1 MFDLSIPVEFGR
13 PRAWYLDGP
22 RREAVRLGEWV
33 GDVNQGGSVNF
44 FDVHFNPHA
53 HGTHTES
60 VGHVVRE
67 SVHAVHL
74 PLSPWMRARVLRIP
88 SPALLRCDALQSSS
102 ASLLDYDALVVATQ
116 QGDLT
121 QRDWRRTD
129 PPAVEPEALA
139 WLAEQGVRHLLID
152 LPSVDPE
159 EDGGALAAHRAFWGL
174 PLGSTSLADARFAEA
189 SITELIQVPAD
200 CPEGRYMLNLSL
212 APMHG
217 DAVPSRP
224 ILFPAESP

>member
-13 PRAWYLDGP
+13 PRAWYIDGP
-22 RREAVRLGEWV
+22 RREAVRMGDWV
-33 GDVNQGGSVNF
+33 GDVAQGGSVNF

-67 SVHAVHL
+67 SVHAVQL
-74 PLSPWMRARVLRIP
+74 GISPWMRARVVRIP
-88 SPALLRCDALQSSS
+88 MERLLTLDQLKGS
-102 ASLLDYDALVVATQ
+102 AAAETDYDALVLSTQ

-121 QRDWRRTD
+121 QRDWRQTD
-129 PPAVEPEALA
+129 PPAVEPAALA
-139 WLAEQGVRHLLID
+139 WLADRGVRHLLID

-174 PLGSTSLADARFAEA
+174 PAGSTRREDARHPKA
-189 SITELIQVPAD
+189 SITELIHVPSE
-200 CPEGRYMLNLSL
+200 CPEGRFMLNLSL

-224 ILFPAESP
+224 ILFPAEPQ

>member
-60 VGHVVRE
+60 VGHVVSE
-67 SVHAVHL
+67 SVHAVSL
-74 PLSPWMRARVLRIP
+74 PLPPWMRARVVRIP
-88 SPALLRCDALQSSS
+88 SPRLLRLEVLQASS
-102 ASLLDYDALVVATQ
+102 ASRFDYDALVLATHE
-116 QGDLT
+116 GDLS
-121 QRDWRRTD
+121 QRDWRRSD
-129 PPAVEPEALA
+129 PPAVEPAALA
-139 WLAEQGVRHLLID
+139 WLAEHGVRHLLID

-174 PLGSTSLADARFAEA
+174 PLGSTALADARHAGA

-200 CPEGRYMLNLSL
+200 CAEGNYMLNLSL

-224 ILFPAESP
+224 ILFPAEST

>member
-22 RREAVRLGEWV
+22 RREPVRLGDWV
-33 GDVNQGGSVNF
+33 GDVAQGGSVNF

-60 VGHVVRE
+60 VGHVVHE
-67 SVHAVHL
+67 TVNAVQL
-74 PLSPWMRARVLRIP
+74 GIAPWMRARVVRIP
-88 SPALLRCDALQSSS
+88 VHTMLTLDELRASS
-102 ASLLDYDALVVATQ
+102 AAAWDFDALVLATQ
-116 QGDLT
+116 AGNLAE
-121 QRDWRRTD
+121 RDWRQTN
-129 PPAVEPEALA
+129 PPAIEPEALA
-139 WLAEQGVRHLLID
+139 WLANHGLRHLLVD

-174 PLGSTSLADARFAEA
+174 PPGAQRLADARWPEA
-189 SITELIQVPAD
+189 SLTELIQVPSD
-200 CPEGRYMLNLSL
+200 CPEGLYMLNLSL

-224 ILFPAESP
+224 ILFPAEQD

>member
-1 MFDLSIPVEFGR
+1 MNDLSIPVEFGR
-13 PRAWYLDGP
+13 PRAWYIEGP
-22 RREAVRLGEWV
+22 RREAVRMGDWV
-33 GDVNQGGSVNF
+33 GDVAQGGSVNF

-60 VGHVVRE
+60 LGHVVRE
-67 SVHAVHL
+67 PVHAVQL
-74 PLSPWMRARVLRIP
+74 GISPWMRARVVRIP
-88 SPALLRCDALQSSS
+88 VERLLTLNQLKAS
-102 ASLLDYDALVVATQ
+102 AAAATDYDALILATQ
-116 QGDLT
+116 DGDLS

-129 PPAVEPEALA
+129 PPAVEPAALA
-139 WLAEQGVRHLLID
+139 WLADRGIRHLLID

-174 PLGSTSLADARFAEA
+174 PLGARDLRQARYPEA
-189 SITELIQVPAD
+189 SITELIQVPTDCAD
-200 CPEGRYMLNLSL
+200 GCYRLNLSL

-224 ILFPAESP
+224 ILFPAEQG

>member
-88 SPALLRCDALQSSS
+88 SPGLLRCDWRTRGQMPRRETGSPMMNCWQT
-102 ASLLDYDALVVATQ
+102 ASPCC
-116 QGDLT
+116 
-121 QRDWRRTD
+121 W
-129 PPAVEPEALA
+129 
-139 WLAEQGVRHLLID
+139 
-152 LPSVDPE
+152 
-159 EDGGALAAHRAFWGL
+159 
-174 PLGSTSLADARFAEA
+174 
-189 SITELIQVPAD
+189 
-200 CPEGRYMLNLSL
+200 
-212 APMHG
+212 
-217 DAVPSRP
+217 
-224 ILFPAESP
+224 

>member
-13 PRAWYLDGP
+13 PRAWYIDGP
-22 RREAVRLGEWV
+22 RREPVQLGDWV
-33 GDVNQGGSVNF
+33 GDVQQGGSVNF

-60 VGHVVRE
+60 LGHVVRE
-67 SVHAVHL
+67 TVHAVQL
-74 PLSPWMRARVLRIP
+74 GIPPWMRARVVRIP
-88 SPALLRCDALQSSS
+88 CTTVLGLDALKAS
-102 ASLLDYDALVVATQ
+102 AAAEFDYDALVLATQ
-116 QGDLT
+116 EGDLSA
-121 QRDWRRTD
+121 RDWRQTN
-129 PPAVEPEALA
+129 PPALAPEALA
-139 WLAEQGVRHLLID
+139 WLAEHGVRHLLVD

-174 PLGSTSLADARFAEA
+174 PAGSQSRAEAKHPGA
-189 SITELIQVPAD
+189 SITELIQVPPDCAD
-200 CPEGRYMLNLSL
+200 GCYMLNLSL

-224 ILFPAESP
+224 ILFPGEQA